1 MFPRLTIDPPPR
13 PKLACLFGFNRGRLT
28 AGEVTCSTCDFI
40 SESVRRIRTPAFQA
54 PSTNCADDL
63 EPEPTVIRHDQHAPD
78 VPDARL
84 LGRMLSRR
92 AALPPACPAVVR
104 ARHALAATQGRSDGS
119 GGPLGEC

>member
-63 EPEPTVIRHDQHAPD
+63 EPEPTESVTISTR
-78 VPDARL
+78 
-84 LGRMLSRR
+84 RMSPTLACW
-92 AALPPACPAVVR
+92 AAC
-104 ARHALAATQGRSDGS
+104 
-119 GGPLGEC
+119 